1 MVYHI
6 THKSASYL
14 YFQNYAECALALK
27 GIPTSVPGI
36 EVCEGI
42 PLLAKLADK

>member
-14 YFQNYAECALALK
+14 YFQNYAECALALVTRDLTNPCRT
-27 GIPTSVPGI
+27 IRR
-36 EVCEGI
+36 
-42 PLLAKLADK
+42 ADSFKQEKA